1 MIGRMEIREVLGML
15 GTLAALSVAGSA
27 VQMVDAE
34 IVEVRESPTVEQ
46 PAAVE
51 VPEAPAK
58 IVVRPPVVITPMVAP
73 PAAAPGL
80 DTDEVRLN
88 QPDVQLPPLRCPPLA
103 EGGVRGPFK
112 HCRERFV

>member
-1 MIGRMEIREVLGML
+1 MIGRTEIREVLGML

-51 VPEAPAK
+51 VSEAPAE
-58 IVVRPPVVITPMVAP
+58 VAVRPPVVITPMVAP
-73 PAAAPGL
+73 PAAVPGL
-80 DTDEVRLN
+80 DTEEVRLR
-88 QPDVQLPPLRCPPLA
+88 QPDVHLPPLRCPPLA